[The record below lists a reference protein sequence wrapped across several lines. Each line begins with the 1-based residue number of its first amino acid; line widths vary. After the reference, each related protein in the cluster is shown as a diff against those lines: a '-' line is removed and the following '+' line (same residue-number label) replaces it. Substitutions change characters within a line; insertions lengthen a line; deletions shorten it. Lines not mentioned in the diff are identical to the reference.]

1 MLSAR
6 ERGVDATPTELQ
18 TGYKRLLTLAAGGA
32 VVSIRQQGGKPTIAL
47 VTKDAWLDAMM
58 AKSWLSLLSAVVK
71 YATGRILND
80 PSPVCPSEFSWLQL
94 YGPDD
99 IRAFIDE
106 LSGAISGVANRTRT
120 WDDVEAIVEEWS
132 RSAALLEHEDLVDR
146 FRKAK
151 ESN

>member
-1 MLSAR
+1 MLSTR

-18 TGYKRLLTLAAGGA
+18 KEYKRLLTLAEGGT

-47 VTKDAWLDAMM
+47 VSKDAWLDAMM
-58 AKSWLSLLSAVVK
+58 SKSWLSILSAVVK

-94 YGPDD
+94 YGPED

-106 LSGAISGVANRTRT
+106 LSGAINGVANRTRT
-120 WDDVEAIVEEWS
+120 WDDVEVIVEEWA
-132 RSAALLEHEDLVDR
+132 RSAALLEHEELTNR

-151 ESN
+151 ETN